1 VSEGETTR
9 RVLVAEDEAHIRELV
24 RLHLSLEGWDVLEA
38 ATGQDALDRLRAEP
52 VDMVVLDIM
61 LPGLDGITVLRAMR
75 RGGPNA
81 GTPVLLLTAR
91 REESDKVLGLDS
103 GADDYLTKPFGV
115 RELVARARA
124 LMRRV
129 RPTGDAT
136 APGADQP
143 VVQLGPVTLD
153 PARRVASIDGS
164 DLELTGREF
173 DLLYLLASHPGIVFS
188 REALLARVWKGDTH
202 VTERS
207 VDTLVKR
214 LRRKIERDAANPD
227 WLLTVW
233 GTGYKAADVQ
243 AG

>member
-1 VSEGETTR
+1 MSEGETIR

-24 RLHLSLEGWDVLEA
+24 RLHLGLEGWDVVEA
-38 ATGQDALDRLRAEP
+38 ANGQDALDRLRAEA
-52 VDMVVLDIM
+52 VDLVVLDIM

-81 GTPVLLLTAR
+81 STPVLLLTAR

-129 RPTGDAT
+129 RATTDAT
-136 APGADQP
+136 SPGADQP
-143 VVQLGPVTLD
+143 VVRLGPVTID
-153 PARRVASIDGS
+153 PARRVASIEGL

-173 DLLYLLASHPGIVFS
+173 DLIYLLASHPGIVFS
-188 REALLARVWKGDTH
+188 REALIARIWKGDTH

-227 WLLTVW
+227 WLITVW

-243 AG
+243 TG